1 VPERYQPKPS
11 FAPRISQANSEPCT
25 IRLFLGSSSVLLLG
39 LRTLLALA
47 NQTRLGAS
55 VAQLAVSSLLAGV
68 VGDLALGDLGGVD
81 DGEGLVGLLDVGAVA
96 GLLGGLGVLGG
107 SLAVLGRLALARE
120 EDEAALVGLQ
130 ALDVGLE
137 GLLGKVLAARVD
149 GDTDGGRELAGNAGL
164 L

>member
-1 VPERYQPKPS
+1 MSTVAS
-11 FAPRISQANSEPCT
+11 
-25 IRLFLGSSSVLLLG
+25 LLG
-39 LRTLLALA
+39 RF
-47 NQTRLGAS
+47 GI
-55 VAQLAVSSLLAGV
+55 
-68 VGDLALGDLGGVD
+68 
-81 DGEGLVGLLDVGAVA
+81 
-96 GLLGGLGVLGG
+96 LGG
-107 SLAVLGRLALARE
+107 SLAGLRGLALARE

>member
-1 VPERYQPKPS
+1 
-11 FAPRISQANSEPCT
+11 
-25 IRLFLGSSSVLLLG
+25 
-39 LRTLLALA
+39 
-47 NQTRLGAS
+47 
-55 VAQLAVSSLLAGV
+55 
-68 VGDLALGDLGGVD
+68 
-81 DGEGLVGLLDVGAVA
+81 VGAVA

-137 GLLGKVLAARVD
+137 GLLGEVLAARVD